1 MLVDL
6 EIMLMRASTN
16 LAETI
21 LVFMIKWKVGKAAQ
35 IEARNQK

>member
-21 LVFMIKWKVGKAAQ
+21 FGLYDKMEG
-35 IEARNQK
+35 